1 MMSKLIVR
9 FKTYL
14 FLVTSRALSDQKS
27 SMILRNP
34 VVDLLALSVVKAG
47 QNARNLLF
55 SDNFADTRGNAL
67 LHNYAGGRHGASK
80 RSPIMVI
87 FLLLFMV
94 FYCTKAPSS
103 SSAYISG
110 KLNGTEISSD
120 RFEKM
125 IAAVIGDTLVIQLVK
140 GDNLYATRI
149 TKVTDGK
156 FEGSY
161 QLLPSMHETSFA
173 VSRKNKL
180 EHLATSGNV
189 TIEKFRKGKNGF
201 VKGTVSSVLEKGS
214 IYISF
219 EILLSPQ
226 FS

>member
-1 MMSKLIVR
+1 MRL
-9 FKTYL
+9 KTYL
-14 FLVTSRALSDQKS
+14 FLVTSRALSDQKI

-34 VVDLLALSVVKAG
+34 VVELSALSVVEAG

-67 LHNYAGGRHGASK
+67 LRNYAGRHGASK

-87 FLLLFMV
+87 LLLLFMV

-189 TIEKFRKGKNGF
+189 TIEKFRKGKDGF